1 MGHAVRCASGMCMC
15 LSVSLCLGCLFLMS
29 HCLQGGAQVQL
40 DACRV
45 MDSKKIPILIQV
57 CEEFT
62 FGVLKIQNCVAALKC
77 HFSLLIWKRRF
88 LLLIVCFVQFG
99 SVSCGAGGGVVVIFK
114 IGDDLRQD
122 NVSLCRFPQLNATIP
137 CMRRFSDVLIFAGDD
152 EIVRNVCSSVAGS
165 GTRPQV
171 EALCL
176 HVHHR
181 Q

>member
-1 MGHAVRCASGMCMC
+1 
-15 LSVSLCLGCLFLMS
+15 
-29 HCLQGGAQVQL
+29 
-40 DACRV
+40 

-62 FGVLKIQNCVAALKC
+62 FGVLKIQNFVAALKC
-77 HFSLLIWKRRF
+77 HFSLFIWKRRF

-99 SVSCGAGGGVVVIFK
+99 SVSCGVGGGVAVIFK

-122 NVSLCRFPQLNATIP
+122 NVSHVTSDHLCRFPQLNATIP
-137 CMRRFSDVLIFAGDD
+137 CVRRFSDVLIFAGDD

-171 EALCL
+171 EAVCV